1 MKNENEFNNENLNF
15 VVDGEKNEL
24 KKKHT
29 IFFTIKIR
37 W

>member
-1 MKNENEFNNENLNF
+1 MKNENEFDDENLNI
-15 VVDGEKNEL
+15 VDSEKMRL
-24 KKKHT
+24 KKHT